1 MPEYRVTY
9 FEPSGKKIRQN
20 IFAVNREELVSMLRD
35 KDKTILDIH
44 EKGVSSKPS
53 LIDFIKSLNRINIS
67 GTSVDATTLIMFSRQ
82 LGSMISAGLPI
93 MQSLE
98 TLTRDEKN
106 QEFREILGKVIDDIR
121 GGVAFS
127 DSIAKYPKVFNRLFV
142 NMIKS
147 AEASGG
153 LDVTLISISEYMER
167 LKDISDKIKSA
178 TRYPLFVFSFIIL
191 ATLGV
196 MLFVIPKFKTIYAD
210 MGAKLPP
217 ITLMIMSVA
226 EFMRKNFF
234 FILILIIALV
244 ILMKYLI
251 RTNEAVRFYYHKFLL
266 KFPNLGPIYQMG
278 ILVNFSKTFGLLMT
292 AGINILESLELSR
305 NIINNEIYRR
315 SLDRVRKKI
324 QQGYTIYASMQ
335 EEGPIYP
342 SILVQMVGT
351 GEETGSLD
359 DMLLKFN
366 QFYDNEI
373 NKKVDRISQII
384 EPMLIIFMA
393 VVVMILTLAIYMPIF
408 SLGKAMQGY

>member
-9 FEPSGKKIRQN
+9 FETNGSKVKQD
-20 IFAVNREELVSMLRD
+20 IFAVNKEELVSMLRD
-35 KDKTILDIH
+35 KDKTILDIR
-44 EKGVSSKPS
+44 EKGAVSKYSFS
-53 LIDFIKSLNRINIS
+53 DFIKALNRINIS
-67 GTSVDATTLIMFSRQ
+67 GTSVDSTTLIMFSRQ

-98 TLTRDEKN
+98 TLARDEKN
-106 QEFREILGKVIDDIR
+106 DEFKTILGCVIDDIR

-127 DSIAKYPKVFNRLFV
+127 DSIAKYPKVFDRLFV

-167 LKDISDKIKSA
+167 VKDIRDKIKSA

-196 MLFVIPKFKTIYAD
+196 MLFVIPKFKKIYTD
-210 MGAKLPP
+210 MGADLPS
-217 ITLMIMSVA
+217 ITLMIMNAA

-234 FILILIIALV
+234 FLFIFIIGLIL
-244 ILMKYLI
+244 LMKYLI
-251 RTNEAVRFYYHKFLL
+251 HSNESVRYHYHNFLL

-278 ILVNFSKTFGLLMT
+278 ILVNFSKTFGLLISS
-292 AGINILESLELSR
+292 GINILESLELSR

-315 SLDRVRKKI
+315 SLERVRKKI
-324 QQGYTIYASMQ
+324 QQGYTIYGSMQ
-335 EEGPIYP
+335 EEGSIYP
-342 SILVQMVGT
+342 SIMVQMVGT

-359 DMLLKFN
+359 EMLLKFN

-384 EPMLIIFMA
+384 EPMLIVFMA

-408 SLGKAMQGY
+408 SMGKAMQGY